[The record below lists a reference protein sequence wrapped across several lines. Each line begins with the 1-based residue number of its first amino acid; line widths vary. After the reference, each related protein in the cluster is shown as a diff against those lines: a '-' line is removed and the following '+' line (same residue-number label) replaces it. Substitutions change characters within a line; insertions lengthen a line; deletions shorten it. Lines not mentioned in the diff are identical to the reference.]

1 MLRMTTKY
9 QNTIKNQLILLL
21 AIFGGTALL
30 ISLFAGFVKSWENL
44 IYPTIFAFGMTIFGL
59 LTLIGIEFL
68 KRVRE
73 NKFFK
78 KSPYD
83 QIEKLTYKK
92 IKKPLSKYDFPKT
105 QRIMKLDGME
115 YAVEYYDDIFKVS
128 IPGVLLIYNQ
138 TKPEL
143 EPLTIRYKEKD
154 YTGSELLNE
163 IRNG

>member
-1 MLRMTTKY
+1 
-9 QNTIKNQLILLL
+9 
-21 AIFGGTALL
+21 
-30 ISLFAGFVKSWENL
+30 
-44 IYPTIFAFGMTIFGL
+44 
-59 LTLIGIEFL
+59 
-68 KRVRE
+68 
-73 NKFFK
+73 
-78 KSPYD
+78 
-83 QIEKLTYKK
+83 
-92 IKKPLSKYDFPKT
+92 
-105 QRIMKLDGME
+105 MKLDGME